1 MKLISKE
8 TIYTVCYVYNE
19 QTFVGTVGMQLPE
32 NIYKE
37 NFNVSSKGPSSGVTG
52 RRYEL
57 GLSLKMLK
65 FSLYIFR

>member
-1 MKLISKE
+1 VKLISKE
-8 TIYTVCYVYNE
+8 TIYTVMFIMNRLSL
-19 QTFVGTVGMQLPE
+19 VGMQLPE

-52 RRYEL
+52 RRYE